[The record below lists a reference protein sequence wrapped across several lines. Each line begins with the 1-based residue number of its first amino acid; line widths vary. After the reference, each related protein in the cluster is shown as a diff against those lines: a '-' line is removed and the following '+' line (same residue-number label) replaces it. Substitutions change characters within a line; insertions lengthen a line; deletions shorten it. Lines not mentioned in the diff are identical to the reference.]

1 MSLFKFSEVWMALFA
16 LVGTILEK
24 LEIVPADAWNAIIV
38 PTLLYIVGRVIGNV
52 SKGRYTLYKAGGP
65 IAYDERS
72 AVSGKVNPQ

>member
-1 MSLFKFSEVWMALFA
+1 MSIFKFSEVWMALFA
-16 LVGTILEK
+16 LVGTVLDK
-24 LEIVPADAWNAIIV
+24 LGIITPEQWNVIIVPALI
-38 PTLLYIVGRVIGNV
+38 YIVGRVIGNV